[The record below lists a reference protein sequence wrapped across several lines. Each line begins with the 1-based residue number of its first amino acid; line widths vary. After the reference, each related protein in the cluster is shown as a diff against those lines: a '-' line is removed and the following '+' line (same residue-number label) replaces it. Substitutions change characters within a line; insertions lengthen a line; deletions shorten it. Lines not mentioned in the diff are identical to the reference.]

1 MIDMIFRIFSIFFN
15 LLKPIL
21 IFLAVLFVVFALL
34 CTYWYFYYKLKGYE
48 MPLSNNS
55 LPKRKHWLK
64 QLFCEVPKRYI
75 LDTYEREEDY
85 FRECGIHIFCGEQG
99 SGKTMAMTES
109 ILRLQKAYPLSKTI
123 TNFGLTTE
131 TDSLDY
137 WQMLIDYT
145 NGKQGVIVGIDEIQ
159 NWFMSGKNQL
169 PEGMLE
175 VVTQNRKNRR
185 ILFCTA
191 QVFTRVS
198 KAIREQVTLVYEPHT
213 FLGCF
218 TVVLVYKPCFDS
230 EGNVK
235 ERKWRNIYAFVH
247 TEELRNAYDTYKA
260 IHILSKEGFKEL
272 QQQATINNWIVQQK

>member
-1 MIDMIFRIFSIFFN
+1 MLETIFSIFKV
-15 LLKPIL
+15 LLKMLYPFVIC
-21 IFLAVLFVVFALL
+21 IIAIMVLFALL
-34 CTYWYFYYKLKGYE
+34 CVFWIVYYRFKGMKMPKMSGKPLKRYSI
-48 MPLSNNS
+48 L
-55 LPKRKHWLK
+55 R
-64 QLFCEVPKRYI
+64 QLLYDVPKRYV
-75 LDTYEREEDY
+75 LDMYEREADY

-99 SGKTMAMTES
+99 SGKTMAMVES
-109 ILRLQKAYPLSKTI
+109 ILRLQKLYPKSKTI
-123 TNFGLTTE
+123 TNFGLLSE

-218 TVVLVYKPCFDS
+218 TIVCVYKPCFDS

-235 ERKWRNIYAFVH
+235 QRKWRNVYGFVH
-247 TEELRNAYDTYKA
+247 TEELRQAYDTYKA
-260 IHILSKEGFKEL
+260 IHILSKEGFKDM
-272 QQQATINNWIVQQK
+272 QQQATINNWIVQK